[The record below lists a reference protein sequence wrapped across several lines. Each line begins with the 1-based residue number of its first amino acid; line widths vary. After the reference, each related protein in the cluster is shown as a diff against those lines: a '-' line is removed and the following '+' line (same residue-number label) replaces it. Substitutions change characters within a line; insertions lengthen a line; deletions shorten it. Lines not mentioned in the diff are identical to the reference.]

1 MRGKVPLGGFS
12 CGAQAGR
19 WDSAPTPPP
28 RVVLTWCE
36 LHVAVMDATDHFSL
50 TAMSLVSGRPGLPQ
64 HKQAHTGMLMMTRS
78 AVFVIVAHQ
87 LC

>member
-78 AVFVIVAHQ
+78 AVFVLVAHQ

>member
-1 MRGKVPLGGFS
+1 MRGKVPLGGFG
-12 CGAQAGR
+12 CGARAGR
-19 WDSAPTPPP
+19 WDSVPTPPP

-36 LHVAVMDATDHFSL
+36 LHVVAVDTADHFSL

-64 HKQAHTGMLMMTRS
+64 HKQALTGMLRMTS
-78 AVFVIVAHQ
+78 GAVFVLVAHQ

>member
-78 AVFVIVAHQ
+78 AVFVLVAHK